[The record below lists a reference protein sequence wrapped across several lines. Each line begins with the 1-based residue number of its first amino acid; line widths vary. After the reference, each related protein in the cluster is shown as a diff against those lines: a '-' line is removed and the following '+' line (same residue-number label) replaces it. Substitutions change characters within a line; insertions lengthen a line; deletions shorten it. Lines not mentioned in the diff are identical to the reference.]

1 MNDEKIMELQSIIR
15 KLFQFDNSDL
25 DFGIY
30 RIINIKRKEISEF
43 IDKELFDIINKKIKK
58 LGDNSELKSAV
69 DSLRVDIEES
79 FGCNIEEAKTKY
91 AETPKVKSYI
101 DKEKELKAT
110 EKEAEIEGEIYD
122 DIINFFSRYYDKGDF
137 ISKRRYSKDN
147 KYAIP
152 YNGEEVYLYWANND
166 QYYIKTGENFKNY
179 SFKADSLKVKFELVS
194 EEVEVEKGNIK
205 DPEKKSF
212 IFHDANYDAD
222 KKLVSVLFGYRGL
235 ADEETNAITALTEKK
250 NVGKDEVNTYNLK
263 KINEKIALFGLSD
276 LQKKHIKMDGEKSDK
291 SELEWHLN
299 KYTTKNT
306 TDYFIHKNLKRFL
319 SQELDFYIKNEI
331 LHIDDIQS
339 KEIFNSTVNKIKTF
353 KEISLKIIEFLSQ
366 VEDFQKMLWEKRKFV
381 ISTDYCMTLDY
392 VAEKYYPKILENKAQ
407 LEEWMKLYSFDIE
420 KEAKLLK
427 GKLTAQG
434 KSETEKKIEVLKQ
447 NPTLV
452 IDTKFYEEDFKY
464 QLISEIDDLDEKTNG
479 ILIKSE
485 NFQALNLLMNKC
497 RERIQCCYI
506 DPPYNTG
513 GDGFL
518 YKDGFNHSS
527 WLSMMENRLSLFYYL
542 LNEKGVIFSSID
554 DNENINIRKLFDLIF
569 NENNFVSDLIWRK
582 KTGASDAKGIATI
595 TEYVPTYIKNIE
607 YLEQSF
613 TKNKNSYDPN
623 RYALSDEHEKRRGKH
638 YVDNLDR
645 GGIRYS
651 DSLNYPIKC
660 PDGSI
665 TYPNGRTEFI
675 NDGWIWTW
683 GKDKLEWGIK
693 NGFIVFKK
701 SESVSSGWRVYY
713 KNYVNVNNK
722 DEFIERSAPHKNLIL
737 DIINTEGTLEINNLF
752 NYKIYKYPKPSRFIK
767 EIISYVCQ
775 SKVVLDF
782 FAGSGTTGHAVLKL
796 NKEDEGNRKFI
807 LVEMA
812 EYFDTVLK
820 PRILKVIYS
829 DNWKEGKPLDNN
841 GSKKQIIK
849 YQVLEQYED
858 SLNNINFAKP
868 NVIAKESKDYKI
880 KYMLE
885 FESKGSN
892 VFLNLDA
899 LDNPFEYKLKFEE
912 NNELKEKNIDLV
924 ETFNYLAGITVKS
937 IKKVANGPITYV
949 IVKGY
954 RNEKDVIV
962 IWRNKPEGFD
972 PVKDKEFIEKEIL
985 KEEYDE
991 ILVNG
996 NSLVKGAKSIDE
1008 IFKTSMF
1015 GGI

>member
-1 MNDEKIMELQSIIR
+1 MNDGKIMELQSIIR

-43 IDKELFDIINKKIKK
+43 IDKELFDIINEKIKK
-58 LGDNSELKSAV
+58 LGDNGELKSAV
-69 DSLRVDIEES
+69 DSFRVEIEES
-79 FGCNIEEAKTKY
+79 FGCNINEAKLKY

-101 DKEKELKAT
+101 DKEKELKAI

-166 QYYIKTGENFKNY
+166 QYYIKTGENFNNY
-179 SFKADSLKVKFELVS
+179 SFKTGSLKVSFEIAT

-205 DPEKKSF
+205 DPEKKFF
-212 IFHDANYDAD
+212 IFHDADYDAD

-235 ADEETNAITALTEKK
+235 ADEETNDIIALTEKK
-250 NVGKDEVNTYNLK
+250 NVGKDEVNAYNLK

-276 LQKKHIKMDGEKSDK
+276 LQKKHVKMDGEKSDK

-331 LHIDDIQS
+331 LHIDDVQS
-339 KEIFNSTVNKIKTF
+339 KEILNSTVNKIKTF

-392 VAEKYYPKILENKAQ
+392 VPDKYYPKILENKAQ
-407 LEEWMKLYSFDIE
+407 LEEWAKLYSFDIG
-420 KEAKLLK
+420 KEAELLK

-452 IDTKFYEEDFKY
+452 IDTKFYDEDFKY

-479 ILIKSE
+479 ILINSE
-485 NFQALNLLMNKC
+485 NFQALNLLMNKY
-497 RERIQCCYI
+497 RGKIKCCYI
-506 DPPYNTG
+506 DPPFNLG
-513 GDGFL
+513 ENGDFL
-518 YKDGFNHSS
+518 YKTNYLDSS
-527 WLSMMENRLSLFYYL
+527 WCCLLESRILLLKELLCDKGNLFVRCDYHGNYLVRILLNMIFGLDNFKNELIINRIKKSDSRAKRYNVATDTLYWTSKTEDNIFNIQKFEKERDARWHAMDSQGQGKSSFILGELRDPPKGRHWTFGQERIKELESENRIRISDSGTVQYL
-542 LNEKGVIFSSID
+542 IDPTSHQIYDSNWTDIPGYSNTTGFSTENSEILLERVINTGSEKG
-554 DNENINIRKLFDLIF
+554 DLI
-569 NENNFVSDLIWRK
+569 I
-582 KTGASDAKGIATI
+582 
-595 TEYVPTYIKNIE
+595 
-607 YLEQSF
+607 
-613 TKNKNSYDPN
+613 
-623 RYALSDEHEKRRGKH
+623 
-638 YVDNLDR
+638 
-645 GGIRYS
+645 
-651 DSLNYPIKC
+651 
-660 PDGSI
+660 
-665 TYPNGRTEFI
+665 
-675 NDGWIWTW
+675 
-683 GKDKLEWGIK
+683 
-693 NGFIVFKK
+693 
-701 SESVSSGWRVYY
+701 
-713 KNYVNVNNK
+713 
-722 DEFIERSAPHKNLIL
+722 
-737 DIINTEGTLEINNLF
+737 
-752 NYKIYKYPKPSRFIK
+752 
-767 EIISYVCQ
+767 
-775 SKVVLDF
+775 DF
-782 FAGSGTTGHAVLKL
+782 FLGSGTTTSVAHKIG
-796 NKEDEGNRKFI
+796 RKWI
-807 LVEMA
+807 GVEMGN
-812 EYFDTVLK
+812 YF
-820 PRILKVIYS
+820 
-829 DNWKEGKPLDNN
+829 EEFPLNRMKQVMF
-841 GSKKQIIK
+841 GLSSGISKNISYKGGGLFK
-849 YQVLEQYED
+849 YQALEQYED
-858 SLNNINFAKP
+858 SLNNIDFAKP
-868 NVIAKESKDYKI
+868 NVIAKGSKDYKI

-912 NNELKEKNIDLV
+912 NNELKEKNIDLI
-924 ETFNYLAGITVKS
+924 ETFNYLAGINVKS
-937 IKKVANGPITYV
+937 IKKMANGPITYV
-949 IVKGY
+949 VVKGY

-962 IWRNKPEGFD
+962 IWRNKPESFD

-985 KEEYDE
+985 KEDYDE

>member
-485 NFQALNLLMNKC
+485 NFQALNLLMNKY
-497 RERIQCCYI
+497 RGKIKCCYI
-506 DPPYNTG
+506 DPPFNLG
-513 GDGFL
+513 ENGDFL
-518 YKDGFNHSS
+518 YKTNYLDSS
-527 WLSMMENRLSLFYYL
+527 WCCLLESRIHLLKELLCDKGNFFVRCDYHGNYLVRLLLKTIFGEDNFKNEIIINRIKKSDSRAKRYNVATDTLYWTSKTEDNIFNIQKFEKERDARWHAMDSQGQGKSSFILGELRDPPKGRHWTFGQERIKELESENRIRISDSGTVQYL
-542 LNEKGVIFSSID
+542 IDPTSHQIYDSNWTDIPGYSNTTGFSTENSEILLERVINTGSEKG
-554 DNENINIRKLFDLIF
+554 DLI
-569 NENNFVSDLIWRK
+569 I
-582 KTGASDAKGIATI
+582 
-595 TEYVPTYIKNIE
+595 
-607 YLEQSF
+607 
-613 TKNKNSYDPN
+613 
-623 RYALSDEHEKRRGKH
+623 
-638 YVDNLDR
+638 
-645 GGIRYS
+645 
-651 DSLNYPIKC
+651 
-660 PDGSI
+660 
-665 TYPNGRTEFI
+665 
-675 NDGWIWTW
+675 
-683 GKDKLEWGIK
+683 
-693 NGFIVFKK
+693 
-701 SESVSSGWRVYY
+701 
-713 KNYVNVNNK
+713 
-722 DEFIERSAPHKNLIL
+722 
-737 DIINTEGTLEINNLF
+737 
-752 NYKIYKYPKPSRFIK
+752 
-767 EIISYVCQ
+767 
-775 SKVVLDF
+775 DF
-782 FAGSGTTGHAVLKL
+782 FLGSGTTTSVAQKIGR
-796 NKEDEGNRKFI
+796 NWIG
-807 LVEMA
+807 VEMGN
-812 EYFDTVLK
+812 YFEEFPLNRMK
-820 PRILKVIYS
+820 QVIFGLS
-829 DNWKEGKPLDNN
+829 SGI
-841 GSKKQIIK
+841 SKNIYYKGGGLFK
-849 YQVLEQYED
+849 YQTLEQYED
-858 SLNNINFAKP
+858 SLLNIDFIEP

>member
-1 MNDEKIMELQSIIR
+1 MQKMSDNAKIEKLKLLLKE
-15 KLFQFDNSDL
+15 LFQFDNSDL

-518 YKDGFNHSS
+518 YKDGFKHSS
-527 WLSMMENRLSLFYYL
+527 WISLLESRTKIAKEL
-542 LNEKGVIFSSID
+542 LNSSGALLSSID
-554 DNENINIRKLFDLIF
+554 DNELARLKTLYDEIF
-569 NENNFVSDLIWRK
+569 GDNNFVNTLAVQRRVKSLNSQFEEVKSLNQAFEYILVYK
-582 KTGASDAKGIATI
+582 KSNKFVYINPTKEASDIRKEGYWNSFWNSADRPTMRYEIDGINITKGQWKWNKERAFLALKNYKEFMAKIG
-595 TEYVPTYIKNIE
+595 
-607 YLEQSF
+607 
-613 TKNKNSYDPN
+613 
-623 RYALSDEHEKRRGKH
+623 DE
-638 YVDNLDR
+638 
-645 GGIRYS
+645 
-651 DSLNYPIKC
+651 
-660 PDGSI
+660 
-665 TYPNGRTEFI
+665 
-675 NDGWIWTW
+675 
-683 GKDKLEWGIK
+683 DKLKEYWL
-693 NGFIVFKK
+693 
-701 SESVSSGWRVYY
+701 
-713 KNYVNVNNK
+713 NNK
-722 DEFIERSAPHKNLIL
+722 DSFYEKNGVDMEFIKPTNTTVKYWVLPSEITIMDTNMLDYYVNDDTGRRKYNFDTTKNLIL
-737 DIINTEGTLEINNLF
+737 IKKLVDIV
-752 NYKIYKYPKPSRFIK
+752 S
-767 EIISYVCQ
+767 
-775 SKVVLDF
+775 SKDSIVLDY
-782 FAGSGTTGHAVLKL
+782 FAGSGTTGHAVLEL
-796 NKEDEGNRKFI
+796 NKDDGGTRKFI
-807 LVEMA
+807 LIEMA
-812 EYFDTVLK
+812 QYFDTAIK
-820 PRILKVIYS
+820 PRIIKAIYRGKENEKS
-829 DNWKEGKPLDNN
+829 ESIDNE
-841 GSKKQIIK
+841 KQIIK
-849 YQVLEQYED
+849 YQTLEQYED
-858 SLNNINFAKP
+858 SLNNIDFAKP

-899 LDNPFEYKLKFEE
+899 LDNPFDYKLKFEE
-912 NNELKEKNIDLV
+912 NNELKEKGIDLV
-924 ETFNYLAGITVKS
+924 ETFNYLAGINVKS
-937 IKKVANGPITYV
+937 IKKMASGPINYV

-962 IWRNKPEGFD
+962 IWRNKPDGFD

-1008 IFKTSMF
+1008 IFKTNMF

>member
-1 MNDEKIMELQSIIR
+1 MSDNEKIEKL
-15 KLFQFDNSDL
+15 KLLLKELFQFDNSDL

-43 IDKELFDIINKKIKK
+43 IDKELFDIINEKIKK
-58 LGDNSELKSAV
+58 LGDNGELKSAV
-69 DSLRVDIEES
+69 DSFRVEIEES
-79 FGCNIEEAKTKY
+79 FGCNINEAKLKY

-101 DKEKELKAT
+101 DKEKELKAI

-166 QYYIKTGENFKNY
+166 QYYIKTGENFNNY
-179 SFKADSLKVKFELVS
+179 SFKTGSLKVSFEIAT

-205 DPEKKSF
+205 DPEKKFF
-212 IFHDANYDAD
+212 IFHDADYDAD

-235 ADEETNAITALTEKK
+235 ADEETNDIIALTEKK
-250 NVGKDEVNTYNLK
+250 NVGKDEVNAYNLK

-276 LQKKHIKMDGEKSDK
+276 LQKKHVKMDGEKSDK

-331 LHIDDIQS
+331 LHIDDVQS
-339 KEIFNSTVNKIKTF
+339 KEILNSTVNKIKTF

-392 VAEKYYPKILENKAQ
+392 VPDKYYPKILENKAQ
-407 LEEWMKLYSFDIE
+407 LEEWAKLYSFDIG
-420 KEAKLLK
+420 KEAELLK

-452 IDTKFYEEDFKY
+452 IDTKFYDEDFKY

-479 ILIKSE
+479 ILINSE
-485 NFQALNLLMNKC
+485 NFQALNLLMNKY
-497 RERIQCCYI
+497 RGKIKCCYI

-513 GDGFL
+513 KDGFI
-518 YKDGFNHSS
+518 YKDGFKDSS
-527 WLSMMENRLSLFYYL
+527 CLSLL
-542 LNEKGVIFSSID
+542 NDRLLVCNNILNENGLIFISID
-554 DNENINIRKLFDLIF
+554 ENEN
-569 NENNFVSDLIWRK
+569 S
-582 KTGASDAKGIATI
+582 
-595 TEYVPTYIKNIE
+595 
-607 YLEQSF
+607 
-613 TKNKNSYDPN
+613 
-623 RYALSDEHEKRRGKH
+623 
-638 YVDNLDR
+638 NLDR
-645 GGIRYS
+645 IMKNIFQFKIGEIIVHRKRGRDNSARDISKVHDYLIIHGKTGKAQLNKIELSEETKKAYKNPDNDPNGPYRVLGLWARGTQGGSRYS
-651 DSLNYPIKC
+651 L
-660 PDGSI
+660 
-665 TYPNGRTEFI
+665 EL
-675 NDGWIWTW
+675 NDGYIFSERLWLVNKDTMEDYI
-683 GKDKLEWGIK
+683 KDKRIIRVGDKLYRKLYITENLGY
-693 NGFIVFKK
+693 VV
-701 SESVSSGWRVYY
+701 ESIWQDVS
-713 KNYVNVNNK
+713 NNANAA
-722 DEFIERSAPHKNLIL
+722 DELKNLFGNISFSTPKPISL
-737 DIINTEGTLEINNLF
+737 LEKIIN
-752 NYKIYKYPKPSRFIK
+752 
-767 EIISYVCQ
+767 ISGSDDLSCI
-775 SKVVLDF
+775 DF
-782 FAGSGTTGHAVLKL
+782 FAGSGTTGHAVLDL

-812 EYFDTVLK
+812 EYFDTVMK

-829 DNWKEGKPLDNN
+829 DNWKEGKPLDND

-849 YQVLEQYED
+849 YQALEQYED
-858 SLNNINFAKP
+858 SLNNIDFAKP
-868 NVIAKESKDYKI
+868 NVIAKGSKDYKI

-912 NNELKEKNIDLV
+912 NNELKEKNIDLI
-924 ETFNYLAGITVKS
+924 ETFNYLAGINVKS
-937 IKKVANGPITYV
+937 IKKMANGPITYV
-949 IVKGY
+949 VVKGY

-962 IWRNKPEGFD
+962 IWRNKPESFD

-985 KEEYDE
+985 KEDYDE